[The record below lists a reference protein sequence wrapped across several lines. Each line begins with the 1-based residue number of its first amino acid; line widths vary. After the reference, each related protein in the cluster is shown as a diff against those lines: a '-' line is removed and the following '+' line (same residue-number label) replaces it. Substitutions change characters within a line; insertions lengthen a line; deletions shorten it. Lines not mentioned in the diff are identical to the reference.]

1 MIDSKELAELKE
13 KLSKAKFLI
22 QPSLYEGFG
31 LPPLQALYSNTN
43 VILSDIE
50 VFKEIYEGFPVT
62 FFKSECVEDLTE
74 KMIQMWNNP
83 YEIKLWNF

>member
-1 MIDSKELAELKE
+1 M
-13 KLSKAKFLI
+13 
-22 QPSLYEGFG
+22 YYTV
-31 LPPLQALYSNTN
+31 YSNTN

-83 YEIKLWNF
+83 YEIKNIPEKYSFSKTAEKILSKIEENFSKNSRV